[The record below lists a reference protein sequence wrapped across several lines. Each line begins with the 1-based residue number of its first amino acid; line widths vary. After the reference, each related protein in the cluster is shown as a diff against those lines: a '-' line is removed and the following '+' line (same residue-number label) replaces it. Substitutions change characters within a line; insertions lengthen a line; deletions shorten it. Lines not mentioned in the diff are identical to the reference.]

1 MKESIELKGRYSD
14 FIGEYSCAYSTEYCN
29 EIIRGFDYYQD
40 IDAVYCEDDQFV
52 NSNAGRFDWALDL
65 HDMSPSMNGPVSQQ
79 MNEVLF
85 ECLEEYTQ
93 VFGHLKTVPF
103 YSLAQKIQKTPA
115 GGGYHVWHDENS
127 SIQEAR
133 RSLVWMVY
141 LNDDYEGGETEYLYY
156 KKRIQPERGKLLIW
170 PAGMTHC
177 HRGGL
182 VLKGDKYVA
191 TGWFY
196 LGGMDYGREE

>member
-1 MKESIELKGRYSD
+1 MNESTELKGRYSD

-40 IDAVYCEDDQFV
+40 INAVYCEDNQFP

-133 RSLVWMVY
+133 RALVWMVY

-170 PAGMTHC
+170 PAGITHC

-182 VLKGDKYVA
+182 VLKGNKYVA

-196 LGGMDYGREE
+196 LGGMNYGREE

>member
-1 MKESIELKGRYSD
+1 MNESIELKGRYSD

-40 IDAVYCEDDQFV
+40 IDAVYCEDDQFE

-93 VFGHLKTVPF
+93 VFGHLKIVPF

-127 SIQEAR
+127 SVQEAR
-133 RSLVWMVY
+133 RSLVWMIY

-182 VLKGDKYVA
+182 VLKGNKYVA

-196 LGGMDYGREE
+196 LGGMNYGREE

>member
-14 FIGEYSCAYSTEYCN
+14 FIGEYSCVYSTEYCN

-40 IDAVYCEDDQFV
+40 IDAVYCEDNQFE

-133 RSLVWMVY
+133 RSLVWMIY

-196 LGGMDYGREE
+196 LGGMNYGREE

>member
-1 MKESIELKGRYSD
+1 METIELKGEYND
-14 FIGEYSCAYSTEYCN
+14 FIGTYSNVYDSKFCDS
-29 EIIRGFDYYQD
+29 IIKSFDYYQD
-40 IDAVYCEDDQFV
+40 IDAVFCEDNQFE

-65 HDMSPSMNGPVSQQ
+65 SEMNPAMKDNHSQLL
-79 MNEVLF
+79 NETLQSCF
-85 ECLEEYTQ
+85 DEYVN
-93 VFGHLKTVPF
+93 VFGHLKTVPM
-103 YSLAQKIQKTPA
+103 YSLSQKIQKTPA

-127 SIQEAR
+127 GLEHSNR
-133 RSLVWMVY
+133 CLVWMIY

-156 KKRIQPERGKLLIW
+156 KKRIKPEKGKLLIW

-182 VLKGDKYVA
+182 VLSGTKYIA

-196 LGGMDYGREE
+196 LANYNG

>member
-1 MKESIELKGRYSD
+1 MNESIELKGRYSD

-40 IDAVYCEDDQFV
+40 INAVYCEDNQFP

-65 HDMSPSMNGPVSQQ
+65 YDMSPSMNGPVSQQ

-127 SIQEAR
+127 YFQEAR

-170 PAGMTHC
+170 PAGITHC

-182 VLKGDKYVA
+182 VLKGNKYVA

-196 LGGMDYGREE
+196 LGGMNYGREE